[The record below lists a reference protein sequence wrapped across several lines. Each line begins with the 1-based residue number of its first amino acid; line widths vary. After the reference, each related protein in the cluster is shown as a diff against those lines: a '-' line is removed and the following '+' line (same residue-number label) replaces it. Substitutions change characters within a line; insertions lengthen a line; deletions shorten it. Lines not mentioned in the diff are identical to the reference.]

1 MNLARDV
8 KGKVKGFCKYTGDKR
23 KIKEHVGLP
32 LNEAKD
38 LVTADMEEAEVLFCL
53 SLNW

>member
-1 MNLARDV
+1 MSRDI
-8 KGKVKGFCKYTGDKR
+8 KGKVKGFYKYTGDKR
-23 KIKEHVGLP
+23 KTKEYVGLL

-53 SLNW
+53 SLG